1 MFDGLKKL
9 FSTEP
14 EHASLPPPVGS
25 MTRDDRRQAADWA
38 LAAGYGYTEPPL
50 SKASLHLAHSL
61 SPEQGFSLEGKV
73 LDKAWRVEC
82 RPSSRDFI
90 HTRELRGR
98 CDVDIPDSVA
108 VVLMNRAL
116 HTLLEKQAYA
126 LYTDSVQTVVNPQLG
141 EEMRWLAAY
150 PPTTWHDAPSRFF
163 DRYAVL
169 ATKHADAQAWLSA
182 SVARETLNAPPAA
195 AQSPFTL
202 VLLRGKC
209 YLRMQYSPA
218 DMATLQYGVGI
229 FVTACASALSQKF
242 ETPGGADDT
251 ESEEEWEEA
260 RERVKPQA
268 K

>member
-25 MTRDDRRQAADWA
+25 MTRDDRRQVADWA

-50 SKASLHLAHSL
+50 SKPSLHLAHSP

-126 LYTDSVQTVVNPQLG
+126 LYTDSVQTVVDPQLG

-150 PPTTWHDAPSRFF
+150 ASTSWHDAPNRFF

-169 ATKHADAQAWLSA
+169 AAKHAHAQAWLSA
-182 SVARETLNAPPAA
+182 SVAKDILNAPPAA
-195 AQSPFTL
+195 AAQVPFML
-202 VLLRGKC
+202 MLLRGRC

-218 DMATLQYGVGI
+218 DVATLQYGVGI

-242 ETPGGADDT
+242 DDSGGADDV
-251 ESEEEWEEA
+251 EGEEEWKED
-260 RERVKPQA
+260 KQQA